1 MTIEE
6 ILAGESKNV
15 EFKENLPERS
25 IKYMKSVVA
34 FANGTGGKII
44 FGIVDKT
51 REVIGFDKEDVFK
64 KMDAIANAVT
74 DSCEPAIIPDITLQ
88 TVDGKTV
95 IVAEISEGRQRPYY
109 IKALGRDGGVYVRVA
124 GTTRL
129 ADEYMIKELMFEG
142 SNRYFD
148 QALCTGLTISDED
161 IDALCKAM
169 KEQAVKN
176 AHNEEQKASIK
187 DVGRQQLR
195 SWGVLIERDGKDYPS
210 NAYAILTGCGGLH
223 VAIQCGVFKGTTKEV
238 FVDRREYT
246 GPLWEQIDE
255 AFQFVLRNIHLGAT
269 IVGIY
274 RQDVYEIPPD
284 AIREL
289 IINAVVHRSYLDHGT
304 IQVAVYDNRL
314 EITSP
319 GKLPMGQTVER
330 MKEGYSKIRNEAL
343 AHAFSYMNLIEHW
356 GSGIPRIIE
365 KVKKAGLREPEFIG
379 GEVDLRINIYRGQ
392 INDNSDRNSGLN
404 DLNSAEKLPDST
416 LKVPNSAAKVPD
428 NGEIMPDRTEKVP
441 DSTMKMPDSEQ
452 EQIIYKYVLGNES
465 ITTKKVIELLNVKQR
480 RSRAIL
486 QSMIEKGWL
495 KKTGAARSTVYVKNT
510 EGR

>member
-51 REVIGFDKEDVFK
+51 REVIGFGKEDVFK
-64 KMDAIANAVT
+64 TMDAIANAVS

-88 TVDGKTV
+88 TIDGKTV
-95 IVAEISEGRQRPYY
+95 IVVEVSEGRQRPYY
-109 IKALGRDGGVYVRVA
+109 IKALGREGGVYVRVA

-148 QALCTGLTISDED
+148 QALCAGLRITDAD
-161 IDALCKAM
+161 IDDLCKAM
-169 KEQAVKN
+169 KEQAIKN
-176 AHNEEQKASIK
+176 AHSEEQKASIK
-187 DVGRQQLR
+187 EVGRQQLR

-210 NAYAILTGCGGLH
+210 NAYAILTGCGALP
-223 VAIQCGVFKGTTKEV
+223 VATQCGVFKGTTKEV

-246 GPLWEQIDE
+246 GPIWEQIEE

-289 IINAVVHRSYLDHGT
+289 IINAAVHRSYLDHGNVQ
-304 IQVAVYDNRL
+304 IAIYDNRL

-319 GKLPMGQTVER
+319 GKLPMGQTLDR
-330 MKEGYSKIRNEAL
+330 MKEGYSQIRNEAL
-343 AHAFSYMNLIEHW
+343 AYAFSYMNLIEHW
-356 GSGIPRIIE
+356 GSGIPRIIG
-365 KVKKAGLREPEFIG
+365 KVKAAGLREPEFIG
-379 GEVDLRINIYRGQ
+379 GEVDLRINIYRGG
-392 INDNSDRNSGLN
+392 INGTNRLN
-404 DLNSAEKLPDST
+404 RDMNDANSADE
-416 LKVPNSAAKVPD
+416 
-428 NGEIMPDRTEKVP
+428 VP
-441 DSTMKMPDSEQ
+441 DSADEMPDSEQ
-452 EQIIYKYVLGNES
+452 ERRVYEYVLENGS
-465 ITTKKVIELLNVKQR
+465 VTTNKVMELLNVKER
-480 RSRAIL
+480 RARVIL
-486 QSMIEKGWL
+486 QSMIEKEWL
-495 KKTGAARSTVYVKNT
+495 RKTGAARSTIYLKNK
-510 EGR
+510 EGK

>member
-6 ILAGESKNV
+6 ILVGESKNV
-15 EFKENLPERS
+15 EFKENLPEKS

-44 FGIVDKT
+44 FGIADKT
-51 REVIGFDKEDVFK
+51 REVIGFGKEDVFK
-64 KMDAIANAVT
+64 KMDAIANAVS

-88 TVDGKTV
+88 TIDGKTV

-109 IKALGRDGGVYVRVA
+109 IKAFGREGGVYVRVA

-148 QALCTGLTISDED
+148 QALCTGLTITDED

-169 KEQAVKN
+169 KEQAFKY
-176 AHNEEQKASIK
+176 AHNEEQKVSIK

-210 NAYAILTGCGGLH
+210 NAYAILTGHGGLH

-319 GKLPMGQTVER
+319 GKLPMGQTMER

-343 AHAFSYMNLIEHW
+343 AHAFSYMNLVEHW
-356 GSGIPRIIE
+356 GSGIPRIIG

-392 INDNSDRNSGLN
+392 VNDTVDRGS
-404 DLNSAEKLPDST
+404 DLN
-416 LKVPNSAAKVPD
+416 VPNSAGKMPDSGNEVPD
-428 NGEIMPDRTEKVP
+428 STKKMPDTSKKVP
-441 DSTMKMPDSEQ
+441 DSSMKMPDSEQ
-452 EQIIYKYVLGNES
+452 EQLIYKYVLENGS
-465 ITTKKVIELLNVKQR
+465 ITTNKAMKLLNVKQR
-480 RSRAIL
+480 RARIIL
-486 QSMIEKGWL
+486 QSMIEKDWL
-495 KKTGAARSTVYVKNT
+495 KKAGAARSTIYLRNT
-510 EGR
+510 ARW

>member
-15 EFKENLPERS
+15 EFKESLPERS

-44 FGIVDKT
+44 FGVTDKT
-51 REVIGFDKEDVFK
+51 REVVGFDAEDVFK
-64 KMDAIANAVT
+64 PMDAIANAVS

-88 TVDGKTV
+88 TIDGKTV
-95 IVAEISEGRQRPYY
+95 IVVEISEGRQRPYY

-161 IDALCKAM
+161 IDALCRAM
-169 KEQAVKN
+169 KEQAIKN
-176 AHNEEQKASIK
+176 AHSEEQKAAVK
-187 DVGRQQLR
+187 EVGRQQLR
-195 SWGVLIERDGKDYPS
+195 AWGVLIERDGKDYPS
-210 NAYAILTGCGGLH
+210 NAYAILTGCGALH
-223 VAIQCGVFKGTTKEV
+223 VATQCGVFKGTTKEI

-246 GPLWEQIDE
+246 GPIWEQIEE

-274 RQDVYEIPPD
+274 RQDVYEIPSD

-289 IINAVVHRSYLDHGT
+289 IINAAVHRSYLDHGN
-304 IQVAVYDNRL
+304 IQVAVYDDRL

-319 GKLPMGQTVER
+319 GKLPMGQTLER
-330 MKEGYSKIRNEAL
+330 MKEGYSQIRNEAL
-343 AHAFSYMNLIEHW
+343 AYAFSYMNLIEHW
-356 GSGIPRIIE
+356 GSGIPRIIG
-365 KVKKAGLREPEFIG
+365 KVKAAGLREPEFIG

-392 INDNSDRNSGLN
+392 NNDIGVNNGVNGVKTDVN
-404 DLNSAEKLPDST
+404 DAVYADKNLPDHIQKLLKLIAENPTETQAQYAEKLGVSKRT
-416 LKVPNSAAKVPD
+416 ISRIIVKLKEQGILEQQGSRRKAKW
-428 NGEIMPDRTEKVP
+428 
-441 DSTMKMPDSEQ
+441 
-452 EQIIYKYVLGNES
+452 II
-465 ITTKKVIELLNVKQR
+465 
-480 RSRAIL
+480 
-486 QSMIEKGWL
+486 L
-495 KKTGAARSTVYVKNT
+495 KK
-510 EGR
+510 

>member
-15 EFKENLPERS
+15 EFKENLPEKS

-34 FANGTGGKII
+34 FAN
-44 FGIVDKT
+44 
-51 REVIGFDKEDVFK
+51 
-64 KMDAIANAVT
+64 AVS
-74 DSCEPAIIPDITLQ
+74 DSCEPAIIPDITLR

-109 IKALGRDGGVYVRVA
+109 IKALGREGGVYVRVA

-148 QALCTGLTISDED
+148 QTLCTGLTITDED

-210 NAYAILTGCGGLH
+210 NAFAILTGNGGLH
-223 VAIQCGVFKGTTKEV
+223 ATTQCGVFKGSTKEV
-238 FVDRREYT
+238 FVDRREYH

-255 AFQFVLRNIHLGAT
+255 AFQFVLRNIHLGAAF
-269 IVGIY
+269 VGIY
-274 RQDVYEIPPD
+274 RQDIYEIPPD

-289 IINAVVHRSYLDHGT
+289 IINAMVHRSYLDHGT

-319 GKLPMGQTVER
+319 GKLPMGQTMER

-343 AHAFSYMNLIEHW
+343 AHAFAYMNLIEHW
-356 GSGIPRIIE
+356 GSGIPRIID
-365 KVKKAGLREPEFIG
+365 KVKAAGLREPEFIG

-392 INDNSDRNSGLN
+392 INDNVDRGSDLN
-404 DLNSAEKLPDST
+404 DPDSAD
-416 LKVPNSAAKVPD
+416 KVPGNISKVPDSADKVPD
-428 NGEIMPDRTEKVP
+428 NTSKVP
-441 DSTMKMPDSEQ
+441 DNAIKMPDSEQ
-452 EQIIYKYVLGNES
+452 EQRIYKYVLENGS
-465 ITTKKVIELLNVKQR
+465 ITTNKVMELLNVKQR
-480 RSRAIL
+480 RARVIL
-486 QSMIEKGWL
+486 QSMIEKDWL
-495 KKTGAARSTVYVKNT
+495 KKTGAARSTIYLKNA

>member
-6 ILAGESKNV
+6 ILTGESKNV
-15 EFKENLPERS
+15 EFKENLPEKS

-44 FGIVDKT
+44 FGIADKT
-51 REVIGFDKEDVFK
+51 REVIGFDKEDVFR
-64 KMDAIANAVT
+64 KMDAIANAVS

-88 TVDGKTV
+88 TVDSKTI
-95 IVAEISEGRQRPYY
+95 IVVEVSGGRQRPYY
-109 IKALGRDGGVYVRVA
+109 IKALGKEAGVYVRVA
-124 GTTRL
+124 GTTRP

-148 QALCTGLTISDED
+148 QALCTGLNVTDED

-169 KEQAVKN
+169 KEQAIKN
-176 AHNEEQKASIK
+176 AHNEEQKAAVK

-210 NAYAILTGCGGLH
+210 NAYTILTGCGGLH
-223 VAIQCGVFKGTTKEV
+223 VATQCGVFKGTTKEV

-246 GPLWEQIDE
+246 GPIWEQIEE

-289 IINAVVHRSYLDHGT
+289 IINAAVHRSYLDHGN

-319 GKLPMGQTVER
+319 GKLPMGQTLER
-330 MKEGYSKIRNEAL
+330 MKEGYSQIRNEAL
-343 AHAFSYMNLIEHW
+343 AYAFLYMNLIEHW
-356 GSGIPRIIE
+356 GSGIPRIIG
-365 KVKKAGLREPEFIG
+365 KVKAAGLREPEFIG
-379 GEVDLRINIYRGQ
+379 GEVDLRINIYREQ
-392 INDNSDRNSGLN
+392 IDNASG
-404 DLNSAEKLPDST
+404 
-416 LKVPNSAAKVPD
+416 D
-428 NGEIMPDRTEKVP
+428 NNTDKVP
-441 DSTMKMPDSEQ
+441 DSADTVPDSASMMPDSVGKVPDINQKMPDTIERLPDNEQ
-452 EQIIYKYVLGNES
+452 ERKIYQYVLENGY
-465 ITTKKVIELLNVKQR
+465 ITTSMVAELLEVKQR
-480 RSRAIL
+480 RARAIL
-486 QSMIEKGWL
+486 QDMVEGNYLRKE
-495 KKTGAARSTVYVKNT
+495 GAARSTIFVNNM

>member
-6 ILAGESKNV
+6 ILSGESKNV
-15 EFKENLPERS
+15 EFKENLPEKS

-44 FGIVDKT
+44 FGIEDET
-51 REVIGFDKEDVFK
+51 REIVGFDKEDVFQ
-64 KMDAIANAVT
+64 KMDAIANAVS

-88 TVDGKTV
+88 TIDGKTI
-95 IVAEISEGRQRPYY
+95 IVVEISEGRQRPYY
-109 IKALGRDGGVYVRVA
+109 IKALGKEAGVYVRVA
-124 GTTRL
+124 GTTRP

-148 QALCTGLTISDED
+148 QALCTGLNITEKD

-169 KEQAVKN
+169 KEQAIKN
-176 AHNEEQKASIK
+176 AHNEEQKALVK
-187 DVGRQQLR
+187 EVGRQQLC

-223 VAIQCGVFKGTTKEV
+223 VATQCGVFKGTTKEV

-246 GPLWEQIDE
+246 GPLWEQIEE

-289 IINAVVHRSYLDHGT
+289 IINAMVHRSYLDHGM

-319 GKLPMGQTVER
+319 GKLPMGQTLER

-356 GSGIPRIIE
+356 GSGIPRIIG
-365 KVKKAGLREPEFIG
+365 KVKAAGLREPEFIG

-392 INDNSDRNSGLN
+392 TNTVTGADNADTV
-404 DLNSAEKLPDST
+404 PDS
-416 LKVPNSAAKVPD
+416 ADEVPD
-428 NGEIMPDRTEKVP
+428 NANTVP
-441 DSTMKMPDSEQ
+441 DTNKKMPDSIEGLPDNEQ
-452 EQIIYKYVLGNES
+452 ERKIYQYVLENGF
-465 ITTKKVIELLNVKQR
+465 ITSARTAELLEVKQR
-480 RSRAIL
+480 RARAVL
-486 QSMIEKGWL
+486 RDMIEGDYLRKE
-495 KKTGAARSTVYVKNT
+495 GAARSTIYVNHT

>member
-1 MTIEE
+1 MTIGE

-15 EFKENLPERS
+15 ELKENLPEKS

-44 FGIVDKT
+44 FGIADKT

-64 KMDAIANAVT
+64 KMDAIANAVS

-88 TVDGKTV
+88 TIDGKTV

-109 IKALGRDGGVYVRVA
+109 IKALGKEGGVYVRVA

-148 QALCTGLTISDED
+148 QALCTGLTITDED

-176 AHNEEQKASIK
+176 AHNEEQKVAIK

-195 SWGVLIERDGKDYPS
+195 SWGILIEREGKDYPS

-255 AFQFVLRNIHLGAT
+255 AFRFVLRNIHLGAT

-304 IQVAVYDNRL
+304 IQIAVYDNRL

-319 GKLPMGQTVER
+319 GKLPMGQTMER
-330 MKEGYSKIRNEAL
+330 MKEGYSKIRNGAL

-356 GSGIPRIIE
+356 GSGIPRIIG

-392 INDNSDRNSGLN
+392 ISDTVDLN
-404 DLNSAEKLPDST
+404 DHNN
-416 LKVPNSAAKVPD
+416 VGKVPD
-428 NGEIMPDRTEKVP
+428 NGNKVPDNTVKMPNTGEKVP
-441 DSTMKMPDSEQ
+441 DSSVKMPDSEQ
-452 EQIIYKYVLGNES
+452 EQLIYEYVLENGS
-465 ITTKKVIELLNVKQR
+465 ITTSKAMELLNVKQR
-480 RSRAIL
+480 RARIIL
-486 QSMIEKGWL
+486 QSMIEKNWL
-495 KKTGAARSTVYVKNT
+495 KKAGAARSTIYLKNI
-510 EGR
+510 ERQ

>member
-1 MTIEE
+1 
-6 ILAGESKNV
+6 
-15 EFKENLPERS
+15 
-25 IKYMKSVVA
+25 
-34 FANGTGGKII
+34 
-44 FGIVDKT
+44 
-51 REVIGFDKEDVFK
+51 
-64 KMDAIANAVT
+64 
-74 DSCEPAIIPDITLQ
+74 
-88 TVDGKTV
+88 
-95 IVAEISEGRQRPYY
+95 
-109 IKALGRDGGVYVRVA
+109 
-124 GTTRL
+124 
-129 ADEYMIKELMFEG
+129 MIKELMFEG

-148 QALCTGLTISDED
+148 QVLCTGLTITDKD

-169 KEQAVKN
+169 KEQAIKN
-176 AHNEEQKASIK
+176 AHNEEQKTSIK

-223 VAIQCGVFKGTTKEV
+223 VVIQCGVFKGTTKEV

-246 GPLWEQIDE
+246 GPLWEQIEE

-319 GKLPMGQTVER
+319 GKLPMGQTLER

-356 GSGIPRIIE
+356 GSGIPRIIG

-392 INDNSDRNSGLN
+392 INDNNDRSSELN
-404 DLNSAEKLPDST
+404 DLNDSNSAGKMPDSG
-416 LKVPNSAAKVPD
+416 NEVPD
-428 NGEIMPDRTEKVP
+428 KGKTMPDKTEKVL
-441 DSTMKMPDSEQ
+441 DSTIKMPDSER
-452 EQIIYKYVLGNES
+452 EQLIYKYVLENES
-465 ITTKKVIELLNVKQR
+465 ITTNKVMELLNVKQR

>member
-15 EFKENLPERS
+15 EFKETLPEKS

-44 FGIVDKT
+44 FGIADKT

-64 KMDAIANAVT
+64 KMDAIANAVS

-88 TVDGKTV
+88 TIDGKTV

-109 IKALGRDGGVYVRVA
+109 IKALGKEGGVYVRVA

-148 QALCTGLTISDED
+148 QALCTGLTITDED

-169 KEQAVKN
+169 KAQAVKN

-210 NAYAILTGCGGLH
+210 NAYAILTGHGGLH

-319 GKLPMGQTVER
+319 GKLPMGQTMER

-356 GSGIPRIIE
+356 GSGIPRIIG

-392 INDNSDRNSGLN
+392 NNANGIKTGVNIDDNGIDDVKNGANGIKTGVNEVTYTDRTLPDHIEKLLKIIAENPTETQAQY
-404 DLNSAEKLPDST
+404 AEKLGVSKRT
-416 LKVPNSAAKVPD
+416 ISRIFAKLKEQGILEQQGNRRKAKW
-428 NGEIMPDRTEKVP
+428 
-441 DSTMKMPDSEQ
+441 
-452 EQIIYKYVLGNES
+452 II
-465 ITTKKVIELLNVKQR
+465 
-480 RSRAIL
+480 
-486 QSMIEKGWL
+486 L
-495 KKTGAARSTVYVKNT
+495 KRK
-510 EGR
+510 